1 MWNPDDTYAIARIDL
16 PGSSTH
22 GWQVRM
28 QRRGVKYAKY
38 FADRGHGGPRGSYEA
53 ARRWRDELIAR
64 IESEE
69 RQARVCTRSARNSSG
84 VIGVSKI
91 AVSGPNGS
99 VYFFW
104 QAAWCPAPGER
115 RCVKF
120 SVRRHGDRQAFRMAV
135 EARREGVGMRPP
147 RI

>member
-1 MWNPDDTYAIARIDL
+1 MWTPDDTYAIARIDL
-16 PGSSTH
+16 PGASTL
-22 GWQVRM
+22 GWQVRV
-28 QRRGVKYAKY
+28 QRRGVKYGKY
-38 FADRGHGGPRGSYEA
+38 FADRTYGGPRPAYEA
-53 ARRWRDELIAR
+53 ARVWRDELLSRIAAD
-64 IESEE
+64 EN
-69 RQARVCTRSARNSSG
+69 QARVCTRSARNSSG

-104 QAAWCPAPGER
+104 QATWCPVPGER

-135 EARREGVGMRPP
+135 EARREG
-147 RI
+147 ISK